1 MFMHTIKTTFLTWVW
16 MQGFLVAV
24 CRIEIWGVWRLG
36 QCLELFAGEMFLLS
50 GRYINISW
58 TKTTLLRDL
67 PPPPPRPLGFKSLAR
82 SMIGTKEAIG

>member
-16 MQGFLVAV
+16 MQGFWGRLHCLAVDPVV

-50 GRYINISW
+50 GRYRNISW

-67 PPPPPRPLGFKSLAR
+67 HP
-82 SMIGTKEAIG
+82 